1 MTLPKIEY
9 FGYLSAASGLGV
21 AARGYL
27 SVLKSIGYPLR
38 CHDLTPSSH
47 RSLQLP
53 VECAETYWNQQG
65 PVIRILHVNAEE
77 LPRILRVIP
86 SESSENIYQIGIWA
100 WETDSFPEQ
109 WLDRFSYLDE
119 VWVGSQLMAS
129 AITAYSPVPVTI
141 VPYVVEVPKSVVVKP
156 KSDNILFTFFFSFDY
171 RSIVERKNPL
181 GLIEVFRT
189 AFISGERV
197 RLRIKSSHASSRPEY
212 ARQLQNAATGLPVE
226 FMDEIVDTQTNW
238 ELLASADAYVSL
250 HRSEGFGLGMAE
262 AMALGKP
269 VMATAYG
276 GNCDYM
282 NSDNSAL
289 VKYTLFKTLKAYPP
303 YPMGTVWAE
312 TDHNDAI
319 KQMRRL
325 YEDVAWRQTI
335 GRNAQAYMLNYY
347 SPEAIASLI
356 SQRLSEIEKL
366 GYPRSKGSSKK
377 SAGIISRNIWKPLRS
392 GWHFTLAIL
401 PERYH
406 KYLFGLRRILGSK
419 K

>member
-1 MTLPKIEY
+1 MNNVKLPKIEY

-27 SVLKSIGYPLR
+27 HVLGSIGYPLC

-47 RSLQLP
+47 RSLPLQ
-53 VECAETYWNQQG
+53 VECAGACWHQKG
-65 PVIRILHVNAEE
+65 PIIRILHVNAEE

-86 SESSENIYQIGIWA
+86 SESSENVYQIGIWA
-100 WETDSFPEQ
+100 WETDCFPEQ

-119 VWVGSQLMAS
+119 VWVGSQFMAS
-129 AITAYSPVPVTI
+129 AIAAYSPVPVTV
-141 VPYVVEVPKSVVVKP
+141 VPYVVEAPKSIAIKP
-156 KSDNILFTFFFSFDY
+156 SPDDSPFTFFFSFDY

-181 GLIEVFRT
+181 GLIEVFRA
-189 AFISGERV
+189 AFVSGERV
-197 RLRIKSSHASSRPEY
+197 RLHIKSSHASSRPEY

-226 FMDEIVDTQTNW
+226 FMDGIVDTQTNW
-238 ELLASADAYVSL
+238 ELIASADAYVSL

-289 VKYTLFKTLKAYPP
+289 VDYTLRKTLKVYPP
-303 YPMGTVWAE
+303 YPIGTIWAE
-312 TDHNDAI
+312 ADYGDAI
-319 KQMRRL
+319 KKMRRL
-325 YEDVAWRQTI
+325 YEDDVWRQVI
-335 GRNAQAYMLNYY
+335 SRNAQTYMFNHY
-347 SPEAIASLI
+347 SPEAISSLI
-356 SQRLSEIEKL
+356 IRRFFDIEKL
-366 GYPRSKGSSKK
+366 GYPCSRSLSKK
-377 SAGIISRNIWKPLRS
+377 SAGLIGLFLWKPLRS
-392 GWHFTLAIL
+392 VWHFTLAII

-406 KYLFGLRRILGSK
+406 KFLFLLRRIIE
-419 K
+419 